1 MKKQMILC
9 TVAFSALM
17 LSLAGC
23 GSGNDS
29 KASDGKTKVTF
40 WAAPNPPNLKY
51 WQSMAEKYEKEN
63 KDVDVEVTQ
72 MKESP
77 TSEATLQS
85 AIASQTAPTLSENI
99 TRSFGAQLQESKA
112 LVDFT
117 KVDGYDELVEKRN
130 MSETIK
136 SWEFSDGGQYV
147 LPLSS
152 SPIMIAWRKDILDEL
167 GFTEA
172 PKTYSDVYEVGKKLK
187 EKYPDKFIFANDGF
201 ADPTAWLRWLD
212 FFPFYEAA
220 SKGAGFVEGKK
231 YVADEGATKDVLSFA
246 NKLKEDKLVITEQLK
261 DAFETGKAVATFFS
275 PANLPGWNERFPELK
290 YGETYYVTAP
300 TVPDNMKD
308 ERDIYTFGNT
318 KGVVMYAQATK
329 EEQIAGM
336 DFLKFVY
343 GSADNDM
350 ELLKTTSSLPSRD
363 DALTNEAFTNFY
375 KENPVFEPFAEIT
388 PFGAPPMDS
397 AKFNEIQ
404 TKIGE
409 EAWIPAIQGKKEA
422 DKGWTD
428 LTKSVEEILGNE

>member
-1 MKKQMILC
+1 MKKQVILT
-9 TVAFSALM
+9 TVALSALV
-17 LSLAGC
+17 LGLAGC

-51 WQSMAEKYEKEN
+51 WELMAEKYEKEN
-63 KDVDVEVTQ
+63 KNVDVEVTQ

-85 AIASQTAPTLSENI
+85 AIASKTAPTLSENI

-117 KVDGYDELVEKRN
+117 KVDGYDELVEARHMTN
-130 MSETIK
+130 TIK

-167 GFTEA
+167 GFKEA
-172 PKTYSDVYEVGKKLK
+172 PKTYSDVYEVGEKLK
-187 EKYPDKFIFANDGF
+187 EKYPDKFIFANNGF

-212 FFPFYEAA
+212 FFPYYEAA
-220 SKGAGFVEGKK
+220 SKGAGFVEGKD
-231 YVADEGATKDVLSFA
+231 YVADETATKEVLTFA
-246 NKLKEDKLVITEQLK
+246 NKLREDKLVITEEFK
-261 DAFETGKAVATFFS
+261 DAFETGKSVAVFFS
-275 PANLPGWNERFPELK
+275 TANLPGWNERFPELK
-290 YGETYYVTAP
+290 YNETFTVTPP
-300 TVPDNMKD
+300 TLPDNMADEKD
-308 ERDIYTFGNT
+308 VYTFGNS
-318 KGVVMYAQATK
+318 KGVVMYAQASK
-329 EEQIAGM
+329 EEQKAGM

-343 GSADNDM
+343 SSADNDM
-350 ELLKTTSSLPSRD
+350 ELLKTTSSIPSRD
-363 DALTNEAFTNFY
+363 DVLTNESFIKFY
-375 KENPVFEPFAEIT
+375 EENPVFEPFAQVT
-388 PFGAPPMDS
+388 PFGTPPMDS
-397 AKFNEIQ
+397 SKFNEIQ

-409 EAWIPAIQGKKEA
+409 EAWIPAIQGKKDA

-428 LTKSVEEILGNE
+428 MTKSIEEILGNE